1 MKCVCRECGAT
12 TEIESFPRIDAQ
24 ANPELKERLRNG
36 DLFLWSCPGCGTRN
50 VESYSLVYTD
60 SAEGVLVCLSPTYL
74 NAEEDVPGFR
84 IARQVESAGAL
95 IEKIAIFDAG
105 LDDIAVE
112 ICKLVTQREMGKEV
126 NLRFLRQDGP
136 DGSLVMAYPEN
147 GEMQML
153 EIGLNVYQD
162 CLAILSRNP
171 GISASVKGLARID
184 ASWVARFFR

>member
-1 MKCVCRECGAT
+1 MKCVCRACGAT

-36 DLFLWSCPGCGTRN
+36 DLFLWTCPECGARN
-50 VESYSLVYTD
+50 VESYSLIYTD
-60 SAEGVLVCLSPTYL
+60 SAEGVLVCLSPAYL
-74 NAEEDVPGFR
+74 NAEEEVPGFH
-84 IARQVESAGAL
+84 IARQVESAGDL
-95 IEKIAIFDAG
+95 IEKIAVFDAG

-112 ICKLVTQREMGKEV
+112 ICKLVTQRELGKEI

-153 EIGLNVYQD
+153 EVGLNVYQD
-162 CLAILSRNP
+162 CLSILSRNP
-171 GISASVKGLARID
+171 GISASVKGLARVD
-184 ASWVARFFR
+184 SAWVGRFFR

>member
-1 MKCVCRECGAT
+1 MKCVCRGCGAT
-12 TEIESFPRIDAQ
+12 TEIESYPRIDAQ

-36 DLFLWSCPGCGTRN
+36 DLFLWTCPECGVRN

-60 SAEGVLVCLSPTYL
+60 STEGVLVCLSPTYL

-112 ICKLVTQREMGKEV
+112 ICKLVTQRELGKDV

-153 EIGLNVYQD
+153 ETGINVYQD
-162 CLAILSRNP
+162 CLSILSRNP
-171 GISASVKGLARID
+171 GISASVKGLARVD
-184 ASWVARFFR
+184 SAWVARFFR